1 MQSKSICQDELKP
14 WSLARPFN
22 VVHLGTWISEE
33 IQAVFTGEFGDSG
46 ELLVSVDSEPEGTST
61 QDKSSLASLRTTL
74 FSFPPF
80 DKPERKILQS
90 PVDYVEDEEDDGEDD
105 EEGDVD
111 EGVVALLPL
120 AASQLPKL
128 HLHQDGSVPEHAF
141 FQIVFIFGF

>member
-1 MQSKSICQDELKP
+1 M
-14 WSLARPFN
+14 
-22 VVHLGTWISEE
+22 
-33 IQAVFTGEFGDSG
+33 
-46 ELLVSVDSEPEGTST
+46 SVDSEPEGTST

-141 FQIVFIFGF
+141 FQIVKKIVLRNTLVLNPRFRAHLRNYMVFLTRGAGQIYD

>member
-74 FSFPPF
+74 F
-80 DKPERKILQS
+80 
-90 PVDYVEDEEDDGEDD
+90 
-105 EEGDVD
+105 
-111 EGVVALLPL
+111 
-120 AASQLPKL
+120 L
-128 HLHQDGSVPEHAF
+128 HLINQKEKFYNHQ
-141 FQIVFIFGF
+141 